1 MNNLLSSTAVTR
13 TEDGSIVLATS
24 ENIFIEENG
33 KWICTLSLSNYQIR
47 DLTCSGGI
55 IYGAGDNGIFI
66 RSTNGGNDWLVE
78 HFPTKANVW
87 SIVSNGR
94 GLVVAH
100 GEKVIYISTNYGETW
115 SVLSPFGVHNP
126 PSIRSLCLYEKYLF
140 IGTKIHPENGGVWMM
155 DLSSHEITKLNAK
168 TNQMISAMLVT
179 NHQLVTVSGSCRGK
193 DGIIEFISLHDIK
206 RKTEYHWNKCYSTDV
221 QGSYLDISAH
231 NGVLYTTSSQNESGY
246 STVSR
251 VYLESQQ
258 IVPCDYVR
266 GHGWRICNENENYI
280 VAAQNE
286 TRFFEKNSQRVC

>member
-1 MNNLLSSTAVTR
+1 
-13 TEDGSIVLATS
+13 
-24 ENIFIEENG
+24 
-33 KWICTLSLSNYQIR
+33 
-47 DLTCSGGI
+47 
-55 IYGAGDNGIFI
+55 
-66 RSTNGGNDWLVE
+66 
-78 HFPTKANVW
+78 
-87 SIVSNGR
+87 
-94 GLVVAH
+94 
-100 GEKVIYISTNYGETW
+100 
-115 SVLSPFGVHNP
+115 
-126 PSIRSLCLYEKYLF
+126 
-140 IGTKIHPENGGVWMM
+140 
-155 DLSSHEITKLNAK
+155 
-168 TNQMISAMLVT
+168 MLVT